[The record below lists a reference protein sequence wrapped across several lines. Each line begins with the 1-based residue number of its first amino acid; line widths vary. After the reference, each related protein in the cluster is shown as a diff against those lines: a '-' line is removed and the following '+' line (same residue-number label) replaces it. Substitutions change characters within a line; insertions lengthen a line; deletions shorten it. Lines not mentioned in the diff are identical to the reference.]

1 MEDMIDYPLTFGVR
15 PGKTML
21 GLDRNSAFTFKVPE
35 RFASRVI
42 SDHGMGES
50 RRTIPVSV
58 SISGGEYP
66 AELSWRVQD
75 GSKPWKGGIDRGWR
89 LGREVLFI
97 QYGSKRFEETQLAVR
112 GILSE
117 STKRIGRGQRAA
129 EEELVV
135 TIGRDLGVKF
145 EAW

>member
-21 GLDRNSAFTFKVPE
+21 GLDRNSAFTFQVPK
-35 RFASRVI
+35 RFATKLI

-50 RRTIPVSV
+50 IRTIPISV
-58 SISGGEYP
+58 SISGDDYP

-75 GSKPWKGGIDRGWR
+75 GSKPWKRGIERGWSM
-89 LGREVLFI
+89 GREVLFI
-97 QYGSKRFEETQLAVR
+97 QYGSERFEETQLAVR
-112 GILSE
+112 RIMSE
-117 STKRIGRGQRAA
+117 SVNRIGRGQSAA
-129 EEELVV
+129 EEELLV
-135 TIGRDLGVKF
+135 IIDRELRVKF